1 MFWPLCDCVCPKS
14 DSRSCKQ
21 IWMNFFGGVV
31 YVTSN
36 SWLDF
41 RADLHHD
48 VDAGIIKRNCLPF
61 FSIYG
66 AIMYKICC

>member
-1 MFWPLCDCVCPKS
+1 
-14 DSRSCKQ
+14 
-21 IWMNFFGGVV
+21 MNFFGGVV